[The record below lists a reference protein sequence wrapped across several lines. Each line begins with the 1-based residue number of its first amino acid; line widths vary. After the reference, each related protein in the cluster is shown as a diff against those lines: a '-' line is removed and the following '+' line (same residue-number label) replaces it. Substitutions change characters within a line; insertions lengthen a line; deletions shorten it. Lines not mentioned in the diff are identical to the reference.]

1 MHDEGVGAE
10 GGDDRG
16 HLPQLLAIGAV
27 ASAVGVALALLIDWW
42 PALASEEG
50 RKIDTLYDVLMIVSV
65 PIFVLVV
72 TVVLYCVWRFRMRPG
87 QEHLDGPPMHGNTR
101 VEIIWTTIP
110 ALILVVLCGYAYLV
124 LDDIEDAKGSVPME
138 VRVVGEQFTWTFFY
152 KNPQGGQEIASN
164 RLYLPTNTS
173 VKFNVQ
179 TKDVLHD
186 FWVPEFRLKID
197 AVPGI
202 TTNFKATTQDEPGNY
217 DVVCAELCGLGHA
230 VMRQTVTVMPGPEYE
245 EWLGEQAAAGGG
257 GAGTA
262 AAGGED
268 DEQAGPGEPDGKA
281 LFTSGE
287 TRCGQCHTLADAN
300 TGGTIG
306 PNLDESLQGKDEAY
320 IRRGIVEPDADV
332 PEGFQPGIMPPNY
345 GQTLDPTEIDALVDY
360 LEKAANG

>member
-1 MHDEGVGAE
+1 VHDEGVGAE
-10 GGDDRG
+10 SGDDRG
-16 HLPQLLAIGAV
+16 HLPQMLAIGAV
-27 ASAVGVALALLIDWW
+27 ASAIGVALALLIDWW

-72 TVVLYCVWRFRMRPG
+72 TVVLYCVWRFRVRPG

-101 VEIIWTTIP
+101 VEIIWTAIP
-110 ALILVVLCGYAYLV
+110 ALILVALCGYAYVV

-152 KNPQGGQEIASN
+152 KNPRGGREIASN

-202 TTNFKATTQDEPGNY
+202 TTNFKATTRGQ
-217 DVVCAELCGLGHA
+217 ARQLRRGLRRALRARPRRDASDGDRHA
-230 VMRQTVTVMPGPEYE
+230 RSRIRGVAQRAGPA
-245 EWLGEQAAAGGG
+245 GGGAAGTAAGGG
-257 GAGTA
+257 G
-262 AAGGED
+262 E
-268 DEQAGPGEPDGKA
+268 DEQAGGDEPDAKA
-281 LFTSGE
+281 LFTSEE
-287 TRCGQCHTLADAN
+287 TRCGQCHTLADAK

-320 IRRGIVEPDADV
+320 IRRGIVEPDAGRARGL
-332 PEGFQPGIMPPNY
+332 PAWHHAPQLRGHAE
-345 GQTLDPTEIDALVDY
+345 T
-360 LEKAANG
+360 